1 MWALISSSGY
11 IYFYMDAKLDIFYF
25 DFLIFFHLEM
35 RKKKIKSWFSC
46 KVSVEEGEWSELLG
60 CGGAGE
66 GGVTSLKARWRALE

>member
-35 RKKKIKSWFSC
+35 RKKNQIMVFLQGFC
-46 KVSVEEGEWSELLG
+46 
-60 CGGAGE
+60 
-66 GGVTSLKARWRALE
+66 